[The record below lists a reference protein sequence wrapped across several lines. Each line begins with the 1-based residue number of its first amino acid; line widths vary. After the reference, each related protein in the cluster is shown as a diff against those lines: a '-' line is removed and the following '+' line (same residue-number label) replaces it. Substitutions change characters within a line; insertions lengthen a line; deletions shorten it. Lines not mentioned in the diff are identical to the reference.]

1 MLSVTTTTAL
11 LIAAAPVP
19 SISRAA
25 LRTTVP
31 FPTGACGVIRG
42 VCETTDMQIEQI
54 NSNAGQA
61 DLKFF
66 NGSSFVREI
75 EIRADA
81 F

>member
-1 MLSVTTTTAL
+1 
-11 LIAAAPVP
+11 
-19 SISRAA
+19 
-25 LRTTVP
+25 
-31 FPTGACGVIRG
+31 VILG
-42 VCETTDMQIEQI
+42 VCETTEMQIEQI

-66 NGSSFVREI
+66 NGSSFEREI